1 MVTDQPAMPPE
12 AKVAH
17 MYPGQGS
24 QYVGM
29 THDLWQ
35 RFTAVQ
41 DVWRLAD
48 ETMVEVLDG
57 ETLSSFVLRSN
68 LSKEEIQDAEAKL
81 KRTEIHQPAML
92 TADLAIE
99 RALNDT
105 RPQTR
110 HGRRPF
116 AWRIC
121 GPDVG
126 RHHGHGQRPS
136 RGRPVAP
143 KWARLKLT
151 IRA

>member
-1 MVTDQPAMPPE
+1 
-12 AKVAH
+12 

-81 KRTEIHQPAML
+81 KRTEYTQPAML
-92 TADLAIE
+92 TPIWPSSAPSTITASNPTWSQAIRLA
-99 RALNDT
+99 NS
-105 RPQTR
+105 
-110 HGRRPF
+110 
-116 AWRIC
+116 

-136 RGRPVAP
+136 RGRCP
-143 KWARLKLT
+143 WHRNGLG
-151 IRA
+151 